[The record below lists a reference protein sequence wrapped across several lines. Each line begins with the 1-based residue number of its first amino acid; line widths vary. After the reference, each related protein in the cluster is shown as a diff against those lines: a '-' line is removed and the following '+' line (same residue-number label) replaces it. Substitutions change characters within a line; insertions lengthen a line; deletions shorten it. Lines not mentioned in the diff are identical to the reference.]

1 MKIIFL
7 CLLCHQTFA
16 RQSLLCQVRALLN
29 CFFCVGDK
37 HSLGSSALR
46 RMELILI
53 SVYSAVVESKAV
65 IMTLSL
71 LGERE
76 GGSLAFLMGSNYVNV
91 CP

>member
-7 CLLCHQTFA
+7 CLLCHLTFA
-16 RQSLLCQVRALLN
+16 HQSLLCQVRALLN
-29 CFFCVGDK
+29 CLLCVGDK
-37 HSLGSSALR
+37 HSLGSSAL

-53 SVYSAVVESKAV
+53 SVYSAVVESKGV
-65 IMTLSL
+65 IMTLSR

-76 GGSLAFLMGSNYVNV
+76 GSSLAFLTGSNYVNV